1 MDITSP
7 EFYTL
12 AFVVAMAL
20 LALLLGRTEKKPSST
35 YVLQLPT
42 VPDEDGEESEDAVR
56 FEVLDNGKVR
66 IVRTG
71 FMLRD
76 DETVNL
82 VFTMCDGECKVV
94 EKKGKKH
101 RGPIGLPTRGEVTV
115 KYFRPIKYHI
125 RYESQLT
132 STWASFTLD
141 ASSPVVKKVEL
152 NY

>member
-56 FEVLDNGKVR
+56 VEVLDNGKVR

-82 VFTMCDGECKVV
+82 VFTMRDGDCKVV

-101 RGPIGLPTRGEVTV
+101 RGRYAALWRGG
-115 KYFRPIKYHI
+115 
-125 RYESQLT
+125 SL
-132 STWASFTLD
+132 SL
-141 ASSPVVKKVEL
+141 
-152 NY
+152 